1 MNYTTGS
8 NNLNSWFVTG
18 FSDAESSF
26 NLNINKNPKLHI
38 GWSIK
43 LVYSVHLHCKDA
55 DVLYLLQR
63 YFGFGNV
70 SIQGDSVIFQVS
82 KLSDLECIID
92 HFDKYPLKSKKYA
105 DYLLFKQA
113 FAIVK
118 DKLHTTEVGLHKL
131 LSIRASLNKGLS
143 DRLKTDFPDVTPILK
158 PEVAKVKLNF
168 DNVDDK
174 FWVAGFISGEG
185 CFFVKTSKSK
195 THKLGVSV
203 ALAFIVTQNL
213 RDFHLLE
220 ELINFFGCGTVTVTE
235 SSSVGTFNVRNL
247 SYIINNIIPFF
258 DEYSILGVKHKDYED
273 FKEASLLI
281 KEKKHLTQEGLDK
294 IILIKSGMNFKR

>member
-8 NNLNSWFVTG
+8 NSLNPWFITG

-26 NLNINKNPKLHI
+26 ILNINKQPKLTL

-43 LVYSVHLHCKDA
+43 LVYSIHLHAKDA
-55 DVLYLLQR
+55 DILYLLQR

-70 SIQGDSVIFQVS
+70 SIYDDKVIYQVS
-82 KLSDLECIID
+82 RLSDLECIIS
-92 HFDKYPLKSKKYA
+92 HFDKYPLKSQKYA

-118 DKLHTTEVGLHKL
+118 DKLHTTEVGLKKL

-143 DRLKTDFPDVTPILK
+143 ERLKKDFMDITSALR
-158 PEVAKVKLNF
+158 PEVPRISLNF
-168 DNVDDK
+168 NNVDDK
-174 FWVAGFISGEG
+174 FWVVGFVSGEG

-203 ALAFIVTQNL
+203 ALAFLVSQNL
-213 RDFHLLE
+213 RDYHLLE
-220 ELINFFGCGTVTVTE
+220 ELQNFFGCGTLTITE
-235 SSSVGTFNVRNL
+235 SSNIGTFNVRNT
-247 SYIINNIIPFF
+247 SYVLDKIIPFF
-258 DEYSILGVKHKDYED
+258 EEYPVLGVKHKDFED

-281 KEKKHLTQEGLDK
+281 KSKLHLTQEGLDK
-294 IILIKSGMNFKR
+294 IILIKSRMNFKR